1 MVPTNPRLNKTMGS
15 EPDAYSAVWQNRYSG
30 RTGQIARV
38 ADDGA
43 LSVAVCR
50 LFALSD
56 ICVEVWAVGKRDK
69 NASFRF
75 GTNQKG

>member
-1 MVPTNPRLNKTMGS
+1 MVPTNPGLNKTMGS

-43 LSVAVCR
+43 LPAAICG
-50 LFALSD
+50 LFAVPDSCL
-56 ICVEVWAVGKRDK
+56 EAGALGEKQTRWELRNWLGR
-69 NASFRF
+69 
-75 GTNQKG
+75 